1 MNKTKTLCVALL
13 STAGMLGLALYFM
26 PAAHSQNQPLRM
38 SPLDQ
43 EKLRRI
49 NADLANLE
57 TQYRQA
63 IQPELTERGE
73 IFERN
78 CGIAKLQLKDCTI
91 DPKTFIVS
99 RVAPAQ
105 APAGATGN
113 TGPHK

>member
-1 MNKTKTLCVALL
+1 MKTYWII
-13 STAGMLGLALYFM
+13 GLATLMMTAVAFVVI
-26 PAAHSQNQPLRM
+26 PAHSQNQPMRM

-57 TQYRQA
+57 TQYRQG
-63 IQPELTERGE
+63 IQPELTGRGE

-105 APAGATGN
+105 APAGA
-113 TGPHK
+113 PA